1 MNTSI
6 AYNIGSDIAN
16 SILASNSVHGIIA
29 NMDTLDS
36 LQEYYGEC
44 LENYK
49 CHSPFEF
56 TAKEFNESESP
67 DDAWDAFEAGFYETI
82 ENSIDTVK
90 QECIAELS
98 DLIEDEQESMYE
110 NEHDTF
116 DELLDS
122 ANDEI
127 TIGGMVF
134 LPSQVLKECDP
145 IAYRESYLCFLDDF
159 ESEEMERLQ
168 DIKDKVENS

>member
-1 MNTSI
+1 MNISA
-6 AYNIGSDIAN
+6 AYNIGSDIAD
-16 SILASNSVHGIIA
+16 SILASNSAQDIIA
-29 NMDTLDS
+29 NMESLDS
-36 LQEYYGEC
+36 LQEYFSEC
-44 LENYK
+44 LENFK
-49 CHSPFEF
+49 CHSPFEL

-67 DDAWDAFEAGFYETI
+67 DDVRDAFEAGFYETI

-145 IAYRESYLCFLDDF
+145 IAYHESYLCFLNDF
-159 ESEEMERLQ
+159 ESEEMERLK
-168 DIKDKVENS
+168 DIKDKVEYS

>member
-16 SILASNSVHGIIA
+16 SILASNSVHDIIA

-56 TAKEFNESESP
+56 DAKEFGV
-67 DDAWDAFEAGFYETI
+67 WDALEAGFYETI

-145 IAYRESYLCFLDDF
+145 IAYRESYLCFLEVF

-168 DIKDKVENS
+168 DIKGKVENS